1 MNDEHRKRIVVGV
14 DGSALS
20 LVALRT
26 AHRLAGLL
34 DCHIQAVTVWSYPVA
49 LAVPVASTEWA
60 PRVEA
65 ATALDE
71 TLAEAFGQDL
81 PDGLTRTVVAGQ
93 AVRVLV
99 EASRD
104 AEMLVLGSRG
114 RGGFKGLLLGSVS
127 SAAAAH
133 AHCPVLI
140 VHPAEKDA

>member
-1 MNDEHRKRIVVGV
+1 MAQDIRKPIVVGV

-26 AHRLAGLL
+26 ARRLADLL
-34 DCHIQAVTVWSYPVA
+34 QCRIEAVTVWSYPVA
-49 LAVPVASTEWA
+49 LAVPIASSEWS

-65 ATALDE
+65 ESILDE
-71 TLAEAFGQDL
+71 TVQEAFGEDL
-81 PDGLTRTVVAGQ
+81 PEGLQKTVVSGQ
-93 AVRVLV
+93 PVPVLV
-99 EASRD
+99 EASND

-114 RGGFKGLLLGSVS
+114 RGGFAGLLLGSVS

-140 VHPAEKDA
+140 VHPTERD

>member
-1 MNDEHRKRIVVGV
+1 MAQDIRKPIVVGV

-26 AHRLAGLL
+26 ARRLADLL
-34 DCHIQAVTVWSYPVA
+34 QCRIEAVTVWSYPVA
-49 LAVPVASTEWA
+49 LAVPIASSEWS

-65 ATALDE
+65 ESILDD
-71 TLAEAFGQDL
+71 TVQEAFGEDL
-81 PDGLTRTVVAGQ
+81 PEGLQKTVVSGQ
-93 AVRVLV
+93 PVPVLV
-99 EASRD
+99 EASND

-114 RGGFKGLLLGSVS
+114 RGGFAGLLLGSVS

-140 VHPAEKDA
+140 VHPTERD